1 MEENTS
7 FDPRTGLAQPVV
19 DMLQP
24 NPFVDSLPAPA
35 RIKAYNAPWVNGGG
49 DGTYSLNPSLS
60 KTEAEFNALANYQPS
75 SDFVKKGNYQPFG
88 TKYTNFDRYYSHPKF
103 STLGFSPLRDNEA
116 IYNANSTT
124 LDDMS
129 RMSGQFSKL
138 FGIGFT
144 SVGKSIGS
152 TFSGKPLESDYL
164 EAQTYSDAVRIGN
177 STRGGFGGFTNNLL
191 LNSGYTFGLISEMAL
206 EELALAGL
214 TAATGGGAGGFAA
227 ARTAT
232 NVGRFYERMKG
243 LSTTLKGIDNARSFF
258 SAAKTAGV
266 NAAKFINPFENTV
279 NAVKAINAA
288 DNMSDY
294 AKIATGFGGFYRD
307 VRAAH
312 ATIAESKLEGTMAE
326 LDQRESL
333 IREYQEKNNGQ
344 TPIGKELQDIYET
357 AAKSGFTTTMA
368 NLPTI
373 YLTNKITFDG
383 MFKGFTPVKGA
394 KGFSLFNPYIAFDK
408 AAMKDA
414 FKVVKPSLQN
424 TFKAIKN
431 PSMYGRAA
439 LGYTAR
445 NLSEGVQETL
455 QESISASA
463 KDYYGAIYRDP
474 LLAASGD
481 TNWDLVGNK
490 VKNNIWGQLTT
501 AQGLE
506 TFMSGFLMGGV
517 VGPVSKAGS
526 YIAQRFTMSAEE
538 IKAQNEAKLNTLNG
552 QVTSLNEIYN
562 DPQKYFSLNHEN
574 LIVQHNAT
582 QGMAAA
588 EANNDRKLF
597 QDLKDVSLY
606 HHLYTSLQSGQFD
619 NIVKHLGD
627 LKGLTP
633 EEFKEAYGEETT
645 QVGVEKL
652 DELIGRAKV
661 FKETYDAV
669 REHVG
674 ENPNN
679 PALFKKGTNEYN
691 NSVISYI
698 AWEDSVKKLVF
709 QRATLDRTLERIL
722 SAEDL
727 VKKNAGVSKAGA
739 SEFTALFDLA
749 ATNAELN
756 ILRTEITSSEVQEQL
771 SDEQKET
778 LKFKKEKLKA
788 LEAYKKAV
796 EAFDARLNNVVASAK
811 GANLKTLDDE
821 TDDVVGQREEEA
833 LKEAYY
839 NYLSVIS
846 RGETVGQDGDF
857 ETSFNTLMDTF
868 MLRRD
873 RDMLT
878 RSLTRAFAPERLQE
892 EVRLNA
898 EERLNLWASRAQA
911 LSERLA
917 GLEAKKDQSA
927 YLESIASI
935 GLVPDEN
942 EYEKFVR
949 TGELPKVFW
958 DLDGV
963 EVDGENPLLKSIN
976 DKYKEGNFAQYVKTE
991 KAKAEAV
998 NKENVTAEERQA
1010 AEAKVEK
1017 KKAAAKN
1024 IQLTPYSQSVLKAYF
1039 SRKYPNGEVDYVDF
1053 LGSEE
1058 GVNIIEY
1065 LVKLEEIHSSSRSE
1079 LPLSQFT
1086 LQKIGESKTKNYE
1099 KLGLI
1104 VEDFMVD
1111 AASKPKTFR
1120 KENLAAQQSLV
1131 TPKGIKGLFIVREEV
1146 QGEEETETEEV
1157 FYYTDILG
1165 KRYGDVEFATEQE
1178 ARDNFEDAADLFA
1191 AEQAQSKK
1199 FVINGYAFTAG
1210 ETVHIRYGAGNAK
1223 TFTVETSAKDVASA
1237 ALNKRKPTLQLRDV
1251 ETGNVT
1257 TVLDPST
1264 VLPGPYNPDAR
1275 PADRAYMYDVNDFSK
1290 AYGHRVADQTSKEA
1304 AKTLSDL
1311 INSTDAK
1318 TILSG
1323 ATIRITANQR
1333 IASEYSI
1340 DGKTNPYISKLGE
1353 PYNIEIVY
1361 QGEVIAHIP
1370 QISSLQFTDFEG
1382 NIISPDQISFALFT
1396 EIFDVQGNPFQSYK
1410 LFRESMDNSSQ
1421 IVSNVGKLLGESN
1434 SVEMSYSEFEKAVG
1448 RLVPTPGSYEF
1459 AASPSEYPALVDFQ
1473 YQTIGGGVYII
1484 DRGISRDENGNI
1496 QYNET
1501 VSTTLTGQDKE
1512 AVDARV
1518 EQAKKTDK
1526 TYPTSGRYVLAFEL
1540 PNGEVRFTGIVA
1552 PVADAQTA
1560 ATLIDT
1566 LNNAS
1571 EETAT
1576 AAAEEVLPEN
1586 YNDVINSEIQDL
1598 VYHAHKSGEYSR
1610 YIVDSFGNIV
1620 VQLDNNP
1627 SFNNPVS
1634 IPVYPAGTKI
1644 ESVDQLLSKTIES
1657 IIDAVADGVKFAD
1670 KYILTRFNK
1679 ETIRTSLPTTVDPND
1694 LESYNLVTT
1703 VVSVGAG
1710 RTFMVN
1716 ARKSEAAKSA
1726 AQTKQSKPV
1735 SGAPAFGVSQQKTKP
1750 VAEQPVQEAPAAKE
1764 TTTSDIEAKKAE
1776 ADKLTPI
1783 EQNFADGQGGRK
1795 MQSKFAGKST
1805 MDLILSGDRTRTT
1818 RANTDIQRMLK
1829 DYGLTKIEDLV
1840 GKVIRMTDKKGR
1852 TVYTEIT
1859 KVAPFTKEY
1868 QDATWQKEGWEKE
1881 VTDKLVGQY
1890 PYAIEFKLAALEQ
1903 PTQQKTEAEVR
1914 KSRSEAL
1921 SQMSQATP
1929 SVEAAAFGVAT
1940 PNPAAQA
1947 FSVAAEREQLES
1959 EKNKLVVQITNEIKN
1974 AQGIPVSQARKLA
1987 NQDARVVD
1995 LVNRI
2000 AAIDSKYSAKKVIGD
2015 LTTADVE
2022 DIDAFIDW
2030 TRANLPAFI
2039 SVNVTERLRENLLSG
2054 SITVG
2059 QFTATLKAIAGNTK
2073 VVGGTI
2079 SVGAQTPFKYH
2090 EAFHSVFRLLL
2101 SEKEISNLLSVA
2113 RYELVQKLKSE
2124 GKTLNQALTELKNS
2138 DVEFYSQLSTKELE
2152 ERLYEEYLADKFD
2165 SFKMNQSTPV
2175 APSQKNFFEMLI
2187 ELIRTAVNKISS
2199 FIAGRPSSSTI
2210 DSLFKAIDSGK
2221 YSSVDIQDNRF
2232 TGDYIGSIPS
2242 STALKSIKTGAKML
2256 VPNPNA
2262 TNDSNA
2268 LMPVERYLRGDLAER
2283 IIASISATYHE
2294 RLQTDDLTKLTP
2306 DQVFDQ
2312 VLDDFSEW
2320 YNPSR
2325 EEYEEDVNLPLYE
2338 RELMDIYNVLT
2349 EESGRELL
2357 KQGSKE
2363 YLSLLSY
2370 TEDIDDQEQNEG
2382 VKSSTEAR
2390 KEHDEVGGFSSLPTF
2405 ARTLIATSTILDKQD
2420 EANLQLN
2427 EYGAPIPYSQINNR
2441 PIYRTVDV
2449 SKVYNRLLV
2458 SLSGKRSQ
2466 MESLNALALISQED
2480 SETASFVKAFFEKA
2494 GVTVNPETL
2503 EIDVNNIER
2512 PELVVAFTKAFETV
2526 RQEADFY
2533 GFNPYKK
2540 TIRIINS
2547 TAQNDVNIQFKTWKD
2562 QFDAYSLANRNFKSN
2577 ASGILNDLKNYIS
2590 TGNANP
2596 VELASKLSK
2605 VLGIDIA
2612 PAYLEYSHALAKKEL
2627 DRNNREQL
2635 LVNVHAGVEG
2645 LTLDT
2650 LKFIGDDIAKDVN
2663 PFNRTFEDSAD
2674 LEEVENEDS
2683 TTGTGARI
2691 YKLAL
2696 FNAVFDERL
2705 FSKSRRSAENKE
2717 IYSFVSPTY
2726 VKKRF
2731 MELGVSE
2738 TRARLLADTFHKHNH
2753 LLNDPRFLELLAVET
2768 PHIVGDFKLESH
2780 YVDKDGKVTQ
2790 SKNATLTRN
2799 TDAKSF
2805 RNFTAVDYAFANM
2818 ANYTQVVER
2827 VYNKR
2832 KYYTS
2837 ATNLGVLSESNH
2849 SYTFQTPI
2857 IKSIVMKNGK
2867 MMLTKTAYNKYLSI
2881 LNAEYDRIAQVVNG
2895 ELVDDI
2901 YNFNNGKMR
2910 GADFTKSKDFTSD
2923 EVREQLIEAILA
2935 GTSFEEAVKGLE
2947 NSISQSILADINTD
2961 VEMTL
2966 EWLSDNGF
2974 LTKEK
2979 GSYKSSQGLPK
2990 AFAAQKNTPKETLEA
3005 LNFLPNNIKFN
3016 LAQFMISDFLNTSAL
3031 STLMQGDAA
3040 RSFKNFVDEVKRKKA
3055 QNASGVSAAYDIPAP
3070 KLGINKVHT
3079 GVDLVVFEDP
3089 TYRAMFS
3096 KKENKDIEEKE
3107 QADAQ
3112 MYSTVNT
3119 LRHMLYGFGIL
3130 KDKRIADI
3138 LTKIEKGERLS
3149 IEEVFGPHG
3158 TIAYNAQTNS
3168 LKVVHSYEG
3177 KYIKTSMIV
3186 LTPRMT
3192 SVDNTTPIP
3201 GREELHNLRLAL
3213 ESREKEGKLAA
3224 AVPVSAAKGEKINV
3238 AGSVNDIFQTNELGE
3253 VSAVSDYFTEHPMMG
3268 WTLQQVNPS
3277 NKLSGTD
3284 PSQSKQSIVSDLNPL
3299 AKAFFN
3305 GKFQSLGSLVETYKE
3320 LTGQRVTLK
3329 MQNKLKSLYN
3339 SETGA
3344 LDMTDFSNYAQRLV
3358 AQRSGDSETIEM
3370 FSVDENGQFI
3380 YDLNNAV
3387 TIDTYEN
3394 MLMNYLSKDTLAEKV
3409 PLHSLTLVS
3418 NYGIKAVKKL
3428 LEVDE
3433 NGQPKRWEVVRTE
3446 EVRRNASKYANAVK
3460 FSDAEARTFEGL
3472 GKALASGQDVYYVDD
3487 LRHAVPEY
3495 NEAGEIVGYFSEA
3508 IVPAHF
3514 AQIEMYLARNPNARI
3529 PDVVAKMFG
3538 VRIPTQDKHSNVNV
3552 RVVDF
3557 LDSHYGSVIVAPHEL
3572 IEISGA
3578 DFDVDKLYT
3587 AYKQWYF
3594 ENGQFFEYGESDKEE
3609 DMYKD
3614 YLHYMLANDKKVRE
3628 KLELSVDNELS
3639 GATATAINSV
3649 AWDVEYNEAKV
3660 VKALK
3665 ELGRPA
3671 TLTEY
3676 VEAVKENKGYDI
3688 YEAPYNNKL
3697 VDVKMALSW
3706 NEDTVSDKS
3715 TEGLSITEQPKA
3727 FQVAHVDPFTA
3738 VAEDPIFAEFFK
3750 DIDMNPDKFI
3760 AKILAFDDIRTGSKL
3775 IGYASRAMSS
3785 WFVGSQLNAEFPEA
3799 LAYDQGQYQSFA
3811 ESMTNDG
3818 FRKAYII
3825 SAAVSMMTDN
3835 AKEKLAGKL
3844 QINKQ
3849 NFIYSL
3855 MMISAGM
3862 SAKEALLVLQ
3872 QPISRKLF
3880 KELAK
3885 KDNSFLF
3892 SPSKGLSERLASFID
3907 PKGVSVSS
3915 LLEKYGEAVPTLTQ
3929 DLLVSNMQEEDNAI
3943 NLAVARLILQ
3953 LDGYQSKFM
3962 NIAQVTNLVRGYENN
3977 KFLDLDQTDES
3988 LENNFVG
3995 EEKFRKDKMYGALLS
4010 AHEEIKKVTSE
4021 LAVTRFSGF
4030 TESLKKIAA
4039 GFEVNRRVK
4048 NKFDESL
4055 PKELLSY
4062 LNILAYKNYLMR
4074 SGKYRN
4080 LNTLTNDL
4088 VYGDGDTNIASI
4100 MQNLKQQFPDNYFLN
4115 KHVII
4120 VSSTDPKNKYGVSY
4134 IENTSYT
4141 KLSKIEKQRVKNSVI
4156 ELYSKRPDAV
4166 IDLFN
4171 YTLVK
4176 DGGLFAGGSIIDL
4189 LPLFVKQDFFDSSKG
4204 LLDLFKNIDE
4214 YNDSDQIAVL
4224 GITFQDAMREFAKN
4238 YTANS
4243 QFISSPKSYLVS
4255 VSSQGPLTKAS
4266 EGVIT
4271 IDLFSGIRDTKDYTT
4286 SVMEEFFNEDT
4297 GKTEWLP
4304 SGMVLK
4310 ATKSREK
4317 LNSEEKEKLF
4327 ENIRTAQR
4335 DYGFIRE
4342 EVDGQGYYTAPYYI
4356 RIGDEAY
4363 KLVGDNQP
4371 QDPEGNSYLGTVR
4384 PTGFKFTYSPIKNGW
4399 GSLKTTKI
4407 GFVFGNNPVASKTS
4421 KGTEGDVVSQA
4432 VVKNVQ
4438 AKLNEAGI
4446 GVMPN
4451 DRGMI
4456 IYFDKATGENIT
4468 QYNGMSPDKVAQS
4481 LDSTKEES
4489 YEEVPA
4495 FGIEKPAPAVSVK
4508 STLPGPDTKINIYAG
4523 TGENAELSNFAER
4536 PFQYIVQPIVSAIYG
4551 EETFDSVEQAFQ
4563 WHKGLFAEA
4572 PASFAG
4578 SGSKTVNLMRQI
4590 KETKNGGEIRK
4601 LGRQFYL
4608 IKAKQWDSFSSV
4620 LMKDLIKE
4628 SFEQNPDAL
4637 AKLLATGN
4645 AKLTHTQDKGK
4656 WGTEFPRLLMEVRE
4670 ELRGTQPF
4678 TSVKERVEEKAPAF
4692 GVASPAPASKA
4703 PVSAF
4708 GAASINPKFVTL
4720 SRDLA
4725 KLGKGAT
4732 AESLKVE
4739 YDRYSQN
4746 GANSIDDFIDFKLN
4760 CL

>member
-49 DGTYSLNPSLS
+49 SGSYSLNGSLS
-60 KTEAEFNALANYQPS
+60 SAEATLHALANYQPVNV
-75 SDFVKKGNYQPFG
+75 FGAKKGNYQPFG

-144 SVGKSIGS
+144 SVAKSIGS

-214 TAATGGGAGGFAA
+214 TAATGGGAGGLAA
-227 ARTAT
+227 LRTAT

-243 LSTTLKGIDNARSFF
+243 LATTLKGIDNARSFF

-552 QVTSLNEIYN
+552 QVTSLNEVYN

-661 FKETYDAV
+661 FKQTYDAV

-722 SAEDL
+722 STEEL

-898 EERLNLWASRAQA
+898 EERLNLWANRAQA

-1053 LGSEE
+1053 LGSEQ
-1058 GVNIIEY
+1058 GVNIIES

-1410 LFRESMDNSSQ
+1410 LFRESMDNSLQ

-1644 ESVDQLLSKTIES
+1644 ESVDQLLSKTVES

-1750 VAEQPVQEAPAAKE
+1750 VADQPTQQTTGVKKGVSELFESNPELAAIGTQQQYSAYLDTIFPDSKVKDIVYHGGWIDKNDNFKIGESSNGEFGAGIYFTPSFESAQEYLSISGDAPNIIAATINIKNPVVFDDKKPKKGESKDYVNSKLEENPNNDGAVYTSNRLIGNEYGVDEKLNNEIKVNSNEQVHVLGSNQ
-1764 TTTSDIEAKKAE
+1764 DIEGFK
-1776 ADKLTPI
+1776 
-1783 EQNFADGQGGRK
+1783 NFVNK
-1795 MQSKFAGKST
+1795 
-1805 MDLILSGDRTRTT
+1805 
-1818 RANTDIQRMLK
+1818 
-1829 DYGLTKIEDLV
+1829 
-1840 GKVIRMTDKKGR
+1840 
-1852 TVYTEIT
+1852 
-1859 KVAPFTKEY
+1859 
-1868 QDATWQKEGWEKE
+1868 
-1881 VTDKLVGQY
+1881 
-1890 PYAIEFKLAALEQ
+1890 

-1995 LVNRI
+1995 MVNRI

-2805 RNFTAVDYAFANM
+2805 KNFTAVDYAFANM

-2923 EVREQLIEAILA
+2923 EVREQLMEAILA

-3016 LAQFMISDFLNTSAL
+3016 LAQFMVSDFLNTSAL

-3089 TYRAMFS
+3089 TYRAIFS

-3446 EVRRNASKYANAVK
+3446 EVRRNASKYANAVR

-3472 GKALASGQDVYYVDD
+3472 GKALASGQDVYYIDD

-3529 PDVVAKMFG
+3529 PDVIAKMFA

-3557 LDSHYGSVIVAPHEL
+3557 LDAHYGSVIVAPHEL

-3578 DFDVDKLYT
+3578 DFDVDKLYA

-3671 TLTEY
+3671 TLKEY
-3676 VEAVKENKGYDI
+3676 VDAVKENKGYDI

-3738 VAEDPIFAEFFK
+3738 VAEDSIFAEFFK

-3785 WFVGSQLNAEFPEA
+3785 WFVGSELNAEFPEA

-3825 SAAVSMMTDN
+3825 SAAVSMVTDN

-3977 KFLDLDQTDES
+3977 KFLDLDETDES

-4100 MQNLKQQFPDNYFLN
+4100 VQNLKQQFPDNYFLN

-4189 LPLFVKQDFFDSSKG
+4189 LPLFIKQDFFDASKG

-4266 EGVIT
+4266 EGAIT
-4271 IDLFSGIRDTKDYTT
+4271 IDLFSGIRDTEDYTT

-4468 QYNGMSPDKVAQS
+4468 QYNGMSPDKVVES
-4481 LDSTKEES
+4481 LDSRKEES
-4489 YEEVPA
+4489 YEEVLPSS
-4495 FGIEKPAPAVSVK
+4495 IDKPAPA
-4508 STLPGPDTKINIYAG
+4508 T
-4523 TGENAELSNFAER
+4523 
-4536 PFQYIVQPIVSAIYG
+4536 
-4551 EETFDSVEQAFQ
+4551 ET
-4563 WHKGLFAEA
+4563 
-4572 PASFAG
+4572 
-4578 SGSKTVNLMRQI
+4578 
-4590 KETKNGGEIRK
+4590 
-4601 LGRQFYL
+4601 
-4608 IKAKQWDSFSSV
+4608 
-4620 LMKDLIKE
+4620 
-4628 SFEQNPDAL
+4628 
-4637 AKLLATGN
+4637 
-4645 AKLTHTQDKGK
+4645 
-4656 WGTEFPRLLMEVRE
+4656 
-4670 ELRGTQPF
+4670 
-4678 TSVKERVEEKAPAF
+4678 KAPAF

-4703 PVSAF
+4703 PVNAF
-4708 GAASINPKFVTL
+4708 GVASINPKFVTL

-4732 AESLKVE
+4732 PESLKAE

-4746 GANSIDDFIDFKLN
+4746 GANSVDDFIDFKLN

>member
-49 DGTYSLNPSLS
+49 SGSYSLDGSS
-60 KTEAEFNALANYQPS
+60 SSAEATLHALANYQPVNA
-75 SDFVKKGNYQPFG
+75 FGAKKGDYQPFG

-177 STRGGFGGFTNNLL
+177 STRGGFGGFSNNLL

-214 TAATGGGAGGFAA
+214 TVATGGAAGGLAA
-227 ARTAT
+227 FRTAT
-232 NVGRFYERMKG
+232 NIGRFYERIKG

-258 SAAKTAGV
+258 NAAKNVGV
-266 NAAKFINPFENTV
+266 GAAKFINPLENTV
-279 NAVKAINAA
+279 NAVKTINAA
-288 DNMSDY
+288 DNVSDY

-394 KGFSLFNPYIAFDK
+394 KNFSLFNPYIAFDK

-414 FKVVKPSLQN
+414 FKVIKPSLQN
-424 TFKAIKN
+424 TFKAIKD

-445 NLSEGVQETL
+445 NLSEGLQETL

-463 KDYYGAIYRDP
+463 KEYYGAVYRDP

-526 YIAQRFTMSAEE
+526 YVAQRFTMSAEE
-538 IKAQNEAKLNTLNG
+538 IKAQNEAKLNNLNS
-552 QVTSLNEIYN
+552 QVTSLNEVYN

-574 LIVQHNAT
+574 LVVQHNAT

-606 HHLYTSLQSGQFD
+606 HHLYTALQSGQFD
-619 NIVKHLGD
+619 NIVNHLGD

-645 QVGVEKL
+645 QIGAEKI
-652 DELIGRAKV
+652 DELVGRAKV
-661 FKETYDAV
+661 FKQTYNAV
-669 REHVG
+669 KEHLG

-679 PALFKKGTNEYN
+679 PALFKKGTQEYN
-691 NSVISYI
+691 NAVISYI

-709 QRATLDRTLERIL
+709 QRATLDRTVERIL
-722 SAEDL
+722 STEDL
-727 VKKNAGVSKAGA
+727 VKKNAGVNKAGA

-778 LKFKKEKLKA
+778 LKFKKEKLKT

-796 EAFDARLNNVVASAK
+796 EAFDARLNNVVVSAK
-811 GANLKTLDDE
+811 GADLETIDDE
-821 TDDVVGQREEEA
+821 TDDVFGQREEEA

-857 ETSFNTLMDTF
+857 EASFNTLMDTF

-892 EVRLNA
+892 EVRLNT
-898 EERLNLWASRAQA
+898 EERLNLWANRGEA
-911 LSERLA
+911 LSERLE

-935 GLVPDEN
+935 GLIPDDN

-958 DLDGV
+958 DLNGV
-963 EVDGENPLLKSIN
+963 EVDGESPLLKSIN

-991 KAKAEAV
+991 KAKAEV
-998 NKENVTAEERQA
+998 VKKENVTTEERQT
-1010 AEAKVEK
+1010 AEAKTEK

-1039 SRKYPNGEVDYVDF
+1039 VRKYPNGEVDYVDF

-1058 GVNIIEY
+1058 GVNLIEY
-1065 LVKLEEIHSSSRSE
+1065 FVKLEEAHSASRTE
-1079 LPLSQFT
+1079 APLSQFVLT
-1086 LQKIGESKTKNYE
+1086 KLNESKNKNYE
-1099 KLGLI
+1099 KLGLV

-1111 AASKPKTFR
+1111 AATKPNTFR
-1120 KENLAAQQSLV
+1120 KENLAKEQSLV
-1131 TPKGIKGLFIVREEV
+1131 TAKGRKGLFIVKEEV
-1146 QGEEETETEEV
+1146 QGQEETEAEEV
-1157 FYYTDILG
+1157 FYYTDIFG
-1165 KRYGDVEFATEQE
+1165 NRYTEVEFSTEQQ
-1178 ARDNFEDAADLFA
+1178 AKDNFENASDLFA
-1191 AEQAQSKK
+1191 SEQAQSKK

-1210 ETVHIRYGAGNAK
+1210 ETVHVRYGAGNAK
-1223 TFTVETSAKDVASA
+1223 TFTVQTTAKDVASA
-1237 ALNKRKPTLQLRDV
+1237 TLNKKKPTLQLRDV
-1251 ETGNVT
+1251 ETGNVI

-1264 VLPGPYNPDAR
+1264 VLPGPYNPEAR

-1290 AYGHRVADQTSKEA
+1290 AYGHKEGDQTSKEA

-1311 INSTDAK
+1311 INSADAK
-1318 TILSG
+1318 TILSA
-1323 ATIRITANQR
+1323 ATIRITANER
-1333 IASEYSI
+1333 SASEYSI

-1361 QGEVIAHIP
+1361 QDKVIAHIP

-1410 LFRESMDNSSQ
+1410 LFRESMDNSLQ
-1421 IVSNVGKLLGESN
+1421 IVSNIGKLLGESN
-1434 SVEMSYSEFEKAVG
+1434 STEMSYSKFEKAVG

-1501 VSTTLTGQDKE
+1501 VSTTLTGEDKV

-1552 PVADAQTA
+1552 PVADAQTT

-1586 YNDVINSEIQDL
+1586 YNEVINSEIQDL
-1598 VYHAHKSGEYSR
+1598 VYHAHRSGEYSR

-1634 IPVYPAGTKI
+1634 ITVYPAGTKV
-1644 ESVDQLLSKTIES
+1644 ESVDELLSKTVES
-1657 IIDAVADGVKFAD
+1657 IINAIADGVKFAD
-1670 KYILTRFNK
+1670 KYAVTRFNK

-1735 SGAPAFGVSQQKTKP
+1735 GGHPAFGVSRQKDEPATKKPVQQASKSKAPAFGVAAQ
-1750 VAEQPVQEAPAAKE
+1750 AP
-1764 TTTSDIEAKKAE
+1764 S
-1776 ADKLTPI
+1776 
-1783 EQNFADGQGGRK
+1783 
-1795 MQSKFAGKST
+1795 
-1805 MDLILSGDRTRTT
+1805 
-1818 RANTDIQRMLK
+1818 
-1829 DYGLTKIEDLV
+1829 
-1840 GKVIRMTDKKGR
+1840 
-1852 TVYTEIT
+1852 
-1859 KVAPFTKEY
+1859 
-1868 QDATWQKEGWEKE
+1868 
-1881 VTDKLVGQY
+1881 
-1890 PYAIEFKLAALEQ
+1890 
-1903 PTQQKTEAEVR
+1903 
-1914 KSRSEAL
+1914 
-1921 SQMSQATP
+1921 
-1929 SVEAAAFGVAT
+1929 SVSPFGVA
-1940 PNPAAQA
+1940 AQA
-1947 FSVAAEREQLES
+1947 PVEQSADIQDTATLEQIIFGDGPVPNEANGFSIAAEREQLES
-1959 EKNKLVVQITNEIKN
+1959 EKNKLVVQLTNEIKN

-1995 LVNRI
+1995 LVNKI
-2000 AAIDSKYSAKKVIGD
+2000 AAIDSKYSAKKVVGD
-2015 LTTADVE
+2015 LTSADVE

-2124 GKTLNQALTELKNS
+2124 GKTLNQALTDLKNS
-2138 DVEFYSQLSTKELE
+2138 DVEFYSQLSAKELE

-2165 SFKMNQSTPV
+2165 SFKMNQSTSV

-2221 YSSVDIQDNRF
+2221 YSSVDVQDNRF

-2262 TNDSNA
+2262 TDDSNA
-2268 LMPVERYLRGDLAER
+2268 LMSVERYLRGDLAER
-2283 IIASISATYHE
+2283 IVASISATYHE
-2294 RLQTDDLTKLTP
+2294 RLQTEDLTKLTP
-2306 DQVFDQ
+2306 NQVFDQ

-2320 YNPSR
+2320 YNPTR

-2357 KQGSKE
+2357 KEGSKE

-2370 TEDIDDQEQNEG
+2370 TEDIDDQEQNQG
-2382 VKSSTEAR
+2382 AKSSTEAR

-2427 EYGAPIPYSQINNR
+2427 EYGAPVPYSQINNR

-2458 SLSGKRSQ
+2458 SLSGKRTQ
-2466 MESLNALALISQED
+2466 MESLNTLALISQED

-2533 GFNPYKK
+2533 GYDPFRK
-2540 TIRIINS
+2540 TVRIINS

-2562 QFDAYSLANRNFKSN
+2562 QFDAYRLANRNFKSD

-2596 VELASKLSK
+2596 VELATKLSK
-2605 VLGIDIA
+2605 VLGVDIA

-2627 DRNNREQL
+2627 ERSNREQL

-2674 LEEVENEDS
+2674 LEEVENQDS

-2738 TRARLLADTFHKHNH
+2738 TRAKLLADAFHKHNH
-2753 LLNDPRFLELLAVET
+2753 LLNDPKFLELLAVET
-2768 PHIVGDFKLESH
+2768 PHIVGDLKVESH
-2780 YVDKDGKVTQ
+2780 YEDKAGNVTK
-2790 SKNATLTRN
+2790 SKNASLTRN
-2799 TDAKSF
+2799 TQAKSF
-2805 RNFTAVDYAFANM
+2805 RSFTAVDYAFANM
-2818 ANYTQVVER
+2818 ANYTQIVER
-2827 VYNKR
+2827 IYNKR

-2849 SYTFQTPI
+2849 SYSFQTPI
-2857 IKSIVMKNGK
+2857 IKSIVMKDGK

-2895 ELVDDI
+2895 ELVDEI
-2901 YNFNNGKMR
+2901 YNFNTGKMR

-2923 EVREQLIEAILA
+2923 EVREQLMEAIL
-2935 GTSFEEAVKGLE
+2935 GGISFEDAVKGLE
-2947 NSISQSILADINTD
+2947 NAISESILADINTD
-2961 VEMTL
+2961 VENTL
-2966 EWLSDNGF
+2966 EWLSENGF
-2974 LTKEK
+2974 LTKQK
-2979 GSYKSSQGLPK
+2979 NKYIPARGLPK

-3089 TYRAMFS
+3089 TYRAIFS

-3130 KDKRIADI
+3130 KDKKIADI
-3138 LTKIEKGERLS
+3138 LTKIEKGEQLS
-3149 IEEVFGPHG
+3149 VEEVFGPHG

-3192 SVDNTTPIP
+3192 SVNNTTAIP

-3253 VSAVSDYFTEHPMMG
+3253 VSAVSDYFTEHPMAG

-3284 PSQSKQSIVSDLNPL
+3284 PSQSKQSIVADLNPL

-3320 LTGQRVTLK
+3320 LTGQRVTFK

-3394 MLMNYLSKDTLAEKV
+3394 MLMNYLSQDTLAEKV

-3418 NYGIKAVKKL
+3418 NYGLKPVKKL

-3446 EVRRNASKYANAVK
+3446 EVRRNTSKYANAVK

-3472 GKALASGQDVYYVDD
+3472 GKALASGQDVYYIDD

-3514 AQIEMYLARNPNARI
+3514 AQIETYLARNPNARI
-3529 PDVVAKMFG
+3529 PDVIAKMFA

-3557 LDSHYGSVIVAPHEL
+3557 LDAHYGSVIVSPHEL
-3572 IEISGA
+3572 VEISGA
-3578 DFDVDKLYT
+3578 DFDVDKIYA

-3628 KLELSVDNELS
+3628 KLKLSVDNELS

-3649 AWDVEYNEAKV
+3649 AWDVKYDEAKV

-3671 TLTEY
+3671 TFKEY
-3676 VEAVKENKGYDI
+3676 VEAVKQNKGYDI

-3727 FQVAHVDPFTA
+3727 FQVAHVDPFA
-3738 VAEDPIFAEFFK
+3738 AIAEDPLFAELFK
-3750 DIDMNPDKFI
+3750 DVDMNPDKFI
-3760 AKILAFDDIRTGSKL
+3760 AKIMAFDDIRTGSKL
-3775 IGYASRAMSS
+3775 IGYAARAMSS

-3844 QINKQ
+3844 QINRQ
-3849 NFIYSL
+3849 NFLYAL

-3872 QPISRKLF
+3872 QPVSRKLF

-3885 KDNSFLF
+3885 RDNPFF
-3892 SPSKGLSERLASFID
+3892 SPVSKGLSEMLASFID
-3907 PKGVSVSS
+3907 SKGVSVSS

-3929 DLLVSNMQEEDNAI
+3929 DLLVSNMQEEDNTI
-3943 NLAVARLILQ
+3943 NLAVAKLILQ

-3962 NIAQVTNLVRGYENN
+3962 NISQVTSLVQGYGNN
-3977 KFLDLDQTDES
+3977 KFLDLDQIDES
-3988 LENNFVG
+3988 LEDNFVG
-3995 EEKFRKDKMYGALLS
+3995 KEKFTGDKMYGALLS
-4010 AHEEIKKVTSE
+4010 VHEEIKKAVSD

-4030 TESLKKIAA
+4030 TENLKKIAA
-4039 GFEVNRRVK
+4039 GFEVNRSFK
-4048 NKFDESL
+4048 NKFDETL

-4088 VYGDGDTNIASI
+4088 VYGNGDTNIANI
-4100 MQNLKQQFPDNYFLN
+4100 IQNLKQQFPNNYFLN
-4115 KHVII
+4115 KHIII
-4120 VSSTDPKNKYGVSY
+4120 VPATDPKNQYGVSY

-4176 DGGLFAGGSIIDL
+4176 DGGLFTGGSIIDL
-4189 LPLFVKQDFFDSSKG
+4189 LPLFVKQDFFDASKG

-4214 YNDSDQIAVL
+4214 YGDSEQIAVL
-4224 GITFQDAMREFAKN
+4224 GITFQEAMREFAKN

-4243 QFISSPKSYLVS
+4243 QFISAPKSYLVS
-4255 VSSQGPLTKAS
+4255 VSTEGPLTKES
-4266 EGVIT
+4266 EGTIT
-4271 IDLFSGIRDTKDYTT
+4271 VDLFSGIRDTKDYTT

-4297 GKTEWLP
+4297 GKMEWLP

-4317 LNSEEKEKLF
+4317 LNAEEKEKLF

-4342 EVDGQGYYTAPYYI
+4342 EVDGNGYYTAPYYI
-4356 RIGDEAY
+4356 RVGDQAY
-4363 KLVGDNQP
+4363 KLVSDNQP

-4384 PTGFKFTYSPIKNGW
+4384 PTGFKFVYKPINNGW

-4407 GFVFGNNPVASKTS
+4407 GFVFGNNPVASPVTS
-4421 KGTEGDVVSQA
+4421 KGTKKPVVSQA

-4438 AKLNEAGI
+4438 AKLRDAGI
-4446 GVMPN
+4446 GVMVEN
-4451 DRGMI
+4451 GAI
-4456 IYFDKATGENIT
+4456 NYFDEATGKNLT

-4495 FGIEKPAPAVSVK
+4495 FGIEKPAPA
-4508 STLPGPDTKINIYAG
+4508 N
-4523 TGENAELSNFAER
+4523 
-4536 PFQYIVQPIVSAIYG
+4536 
-4551 EETFDSVEQAFQ
+4551 ET
-4563 WHKGLFAEA
+4563 
-4572 PASFAG
+4572 
-4578 SGSKTVNLMRQI
+4578 
-4590 KETKNGGEIRK
+4590 
-4601 LGRQFYL
+4601 
-4608 IKAKQWDSFSSV
+4608 
-4620 LMKDLIKE
+4620 
-4628 SFEQNPDAL
+4628 
-4637 AKLLATGN
+4637 
-4645 AKLTHTQDKGK
+4645 
-4656 WGTEFPRLLMEVRE
+4656 
-4670 ELRGTQPF
+4670 
-4678 TSVKERVEEKAPAF
+4678 KAPAF
-4692 GVASPAPASKA
+4692 GVASQAPASKA

-4708 GAASINPKFVTL
+4708 GVASINPKFISL
-4720 SRDLA
+4720 SKELS
-4725 KLGKGAT
+4725 KKGKNVT
-4732 AESLKVE
+4732 AENLRDE
-4739 YDRYSQN
+4739 YNRYSQN
-4746 GANSIDDFIDFKLN
+4746 GVNSIDDFIDFKLN
-4760 CL
+4760 C

>member
-144 SVGKSIGS
+144 SVAKSIGS
-152 TFSGKPLESDYL
+152 TFSGKPLQSDYL

-333 IREYQEKNNGQ
+333 IRQYQEENNGQ
-344 TPIGKELQDIYET
+344 TPIGQELQNIYET
-357 AAKSGFTTTMA
+357 AAKSGFATTMA

-538 IKAQNEAKLNTLNG
+538 IKAQNEAKVNTLNG
-552 QVTSLNEIYN
+552 QVTSLNEVYN

-645 QVGVEKL
+645 QVGIEKL

-661 FKETYDAV
+661 FKQTYDAV

-722 SAEDL
+722 SAEEL

-811 GANLKTLDDE
+811 GANLETVDDE

-898 EERLNLWASRAQA
+898 EERLNLWANRAQA
-911 LSERLA
+911 LSDRLE

-991 KAKAEAV
+991 KAKAEAA
-998 NKENVTAEERQA
+998 NKENVTTEERQA

-1086 LQKIGESKTKNYE
+1086 LQKIGESKNKNYE
-1099 KLGLI
+1099 KVGLI

-1311 INSTDAK
+1311 INSADAK

-1323 ATIRITANQR
+1323 ATIRITTNQR

-1353 PYNIEIVY
+1353 PYNIEIIY
-1361 QGEVIAHIP
+1361 QGQVIAHIP

-1410 LFRESMDNSSQ
+1410 LFRESMDNSLQ

-1434 SVEMSYSEFEKAVG
+1434 SVEMSYSKFEKAVG

-1552 PVADAQTA
+1552 PVADVQTA

-1750 VAEQPVQEAPAAKE
+1750 VAEQPVQAEAP
-1764 TTTSDIEAKKAE
+1764 
-1776 ADKLTPI
+1776 
-1783 EQNFADGQGGRK
+1783 Q
-1795 MQSKFAGKST
+1795 
-1805 MDLILSGDRTRTT
+1805 
-1818 RANTDIQRMLK
+1818 
-1829 DYGLTKIEDLV
+1829 
-1840 GKVIRMTDKKGR
+1840 
-1852 TVYTEIT
+1852 
-1859 KVAPFTKEY
+1859 
-1868 QDATWQKEGWEKE
+1868 
-1881 VTDKLVGQY
+1881 
-1890 PYAIEFKLAALEQ
+1890 
-1903 PTQQKTEAEVR
+1903 TEAEVR

-1987 NQDARVVD
+1987 NQDARVID

-2262 TNDSNA
+2262 TDDSNA

-2283 IIASISATYHE
+2283 IVASISATYHE
-2294 RLQTDDLTKLTP
+2294 RLQTEDLTKLTP

-2357 KQGSKE
+2357 KEGSKE

-2370 TEDIDDQEQNEG
+2370 TEDIDDQEQNQG
-2382 VKSSTEAR
+2382 AKSSTEAR

-2427 EYGAPIPYSQINNR
+2427 EYGAPVPYSQINNR

-2533 GFNPYKK
+2533 GYDPFRK
-2540 TIRIINS
+2540 TVRIINS

-2562 QFDAYSLANRNFKSN
+2562 QFDAYRLANRNFKSD

-2596 VELASKLSK
+2596 VELATKLSK

-2612 PAYLEYSHALAKKEL
+2612 PAYLEYSHAIAKKEL

-2635 LVNVHAGVEG
+2635 LANVHAGVEG

-2674 LEEVENEDS
+2674 LEEVENQDS

-2738 TRARLLADTFHKHNH
+2738 TRAKLLADTFHKHNH
-2753 LLNDPRFLELLAVET
+2753 LLNDPKFLELLAVET
-2768 PHIVGDFKLESH
+2768 PHIVGDLKVESH
-2780 YVDKDGKVTQ
+2780 YEDKAGNVTK
-2790 SKNATLTRN
+2790 SKNASLTRN
-2799 TDAKSF
+2799 TEAKSF
-2805 RNFTAVDYAFANM
+2805 RSFTAVDYAFANM

-2827 VYNKR
+2827 IYNKR
-2832 KYYTS
+2832 KYHTS

-2857 IKSIVMKNGK
+2857 IKSIVMKDGK

-2923 EVREQLIEAILA
+2923 EVREQLMEAILA

-2947 NSISQSILADINTD
+2947 NSISESILADINTD

-2974 LTKEK
+2974 LNKQK
-2979 GSYKSSQGLPK
+2979 GKYTPARGLPK

-3070 KLGINKVHT
+3070 KLGINKVHN

-3089 TYRAMFS
+3089 TYRAIFS

-3284 PSQSKQSIVSDLNPL
+3284 PSQSKQSIVADLNPL

-3394 MLMNYLSKDTLAEKV
+3394 MLMNYLSQDTLAEKV

-3446 EVRRNASKYANAVK
+3446 EVRRSASKYANAVK

-3472 GKALASGQDVYYVDD
+3472 GEALASGKDVYYIDD

-3529 PDVVAKMFG
+3529 PDVIAKMFA

-3557 LDSHYGSVIVAPHEL
+3557 LDAHYGSVIVSPHEL
-3572 IEISGA
+3572 VEISGA
-3578 DFDVDKLYT
+3578 DFDVDKIYA

-3628 KLELSVDNELS
+3628 KLKLSVDNELS

-3671 TLTEY
+3671 TLKEY
-3676 VEAVKENKGYDI
+3676 VEAVKQNKGYDI

-3727 FQVAHVDPFTA
+3727 FQVAHVDPFA
-3738 VAEDPIFAEFFK
+3738 AISEDPLFAELFK
-3750 DIDMNPDKFI
+3750 DVDMNPDKFI

-3775 IGYASRAMSS
+3775 IGYAARAMSS

-3799 LAYDQGQYQSFA
+3799 LSYDQGQYQSFA

-3844 QINKQ
+3844 QINRQ
-3849 NFIYSL
+3849 NFLYAL

-3880 KELAK
+3880 KQLARR
-3885 KDNSFLF
+3885 DNPFF
-3892 SPSKGLSERLASFID
+3892 SPVSKGLSEMLASFID

-3943 NLAVARLILQ
+3943 NLAVAKLILQ

-3962 NIAQVTNLVRGYENN
+3962 NISQVTSLVQGYGNN
-3977 KFLDLDQTDES
+3977 RFSDLDQIDQS
-3988 LENNFVG
+3988 LEENFVG
-3995 EEKFRKDKMYGALLS
+3995 REKFEGDKMYGALLS
-4010 AHEEIKKVTSE
+4010 THEEIKKAASE

-4039 GFEVNRRVK
+4039 GFEVNRSFK
-4048 NKFDESL
+4048 NKFDETL

-4088 VYGDGDTNIASI
+4088 VYGDGDTNIANI
-4100 MQNLKQQFPDNYFLN
+4100 IQNLKQQFPDNYFLN
-4115 KHVII
+4115 KHIII
-4120 VSSTDPKNKYGVSY
+4120 VPATDPKNQYGVSY

-4189 LPLFVKQDFFDSSKG
+4189 LPLFIKQDFFDASKG

-4214 YNDSDQIAVL
+4214 YNDSDQVAVL

-4255 VSSQGPLTKAS
+4255 VSSQGPLTKES
-4266 EGVIT
+4266 EGTIT
-4271 IDLFSGIRDTKDYTT
+4271 VDLFSGIRDTKDYTT

-4297 GKTEWLP
+4297 GKMEWLP

-4317 LNSEEKEKLF
+4317 LNDEEKEKLF

-4356 RIGDEAY
+4356 RIGDKAY
-4363 KLVGDNQP
+4363 KLISDNQP

-4384 PTGFKFTYSPIKNGW
+4384 PTGFKFVYKPVENGW

-4407 GFVFGNNPVASKTS
+4407 GFVFGNNPVASPITP
-4421 KGTEGDVVSQA
+4421 KGNKKPVVSQE
-4432 VVKNVQ
+4432 VVKNAQ
-4438 AKLNEAGI
+4438 SKLREAGI
-4446 GVMPN
+4446 GVMVEN
-4451 DRGMI
+4451 GTVNYFDEATGKALVQYRGMR
-4456 IYFDKATGENIT
+4456 
-4468 QYNGMSPDKVAQS
+4468 PDKVAES
-4481 LDSTKEES
+4481 LDAGKEKS
-4489 YEEVPA
+4489 YEDVAA
-4495 FGIEKPAPAVSVK
+4495 FGVDKPAPA
-4508 STLPGPDTKINIYAG
+4508 T
-4523 TGENAELSNFAER
+4523 
-4536 PFQYIVQPIVSAIYG
+4536 
-4551 EETFDSVEQAFQ
+4551 ET
-4563 WHKGLFAEA
+4563 
-4572 PASFAG
+4572 
-4578 SGSKTVNLMRQI
+4578 
-4590 KETKNGGEIRK
+4590 
-4601 LGRQFYL
+4601 
-4608 IKAKQWDSFSSV
+4608 
-4620 LMKDLIKE
+4620 
-4628 SFEQNPDAL
+4628 
-4637 AKLLATGN
+4637 
-4645 AKLTHTQDKGK
+4645 
-4656 WGTEFPRLLMEVRE
+4656 
-4670 ELRGTQPF
+4670 
-4678 TSVKERVEEKAPAF
+4678 KAPAF
-4692 GVASPAPASKA
+4692 GVASPAPGSKA
-4703 PVSAF
+4703 PVNAF
-4708 GAASINPKFVTL
+4708 GVASINPKFVTL

-4732 AESLKVE
+4732 AESLKAE